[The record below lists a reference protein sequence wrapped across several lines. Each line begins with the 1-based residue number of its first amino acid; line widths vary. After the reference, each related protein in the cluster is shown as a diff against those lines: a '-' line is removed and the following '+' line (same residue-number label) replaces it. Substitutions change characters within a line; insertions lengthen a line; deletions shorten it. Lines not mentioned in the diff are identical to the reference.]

1 MLQFIRLEPELS
13 SAIEIVKRP
22 VKWHLSPLKLYSYK
36 YHYILVF
43 RHQTLHSQT
52 SNKMKTF
59 CLTLALCAC
68 LAAADVSHLQPGSS
82 YLPPP
87 RPEHAVSMSIEQQEL
102 RELPEQVEYMRPNE
116 QGQMEP
122 MPSSLLTPPAP
133 VDQQEEAVPS
143 TRYLPPAPVA
153 AAPVQMDA
161 EPMMMPQM
169 EMAPEEVVM
178 EKLQEQPELAN
189 RYLPPAP
196 VSEQQLTYQQYQE
209 QMQQFQMQEQ
219 QQQDQQP
226 QEEQPQQFQDQP
238 AAEEEQQ
245 MPYILDVQQPM
256 APSDVETQEQLEP
269 EPAHELRADGYHYK
283 QAEEH
288 RRLRH

>member
-1 MLQFIRLEPELS
+1 MLQFIRLEPRIS
-13 SAIEIVKRP
+13 SIIEIVKRP
-22 VKWHLSPLKLYSYK
+22 VKPPRRLCSYK
-36 YHYILVF
+36 YHHIHLF

-52 SNKMKTF
+52 SNKMKSF

-68 LAAADVSHLQPGSS
+68 LAAADVSHLPSSS

-87 RPEHAVSMSIEQQEL
+87 RPEQAVSMSIEQQEL
-102 RELPEQVEYMRPNE
+102 RELPEQVEYMRENE
-116 QGQMEP
+116 HGQMEA

-133 VDQQEEAVPS
+133 VDQPEEAVPA
-143 TRYLPPAPVA
+143 TRYLPPAPVQ
-153 AAPVQMDA
+153 PQMDA

-169 EMAPEEVVM
+169 EMEMAPQEAAM
-178 EKLQEQPELAN
+178 EQLQQAQPAM

-196 VSEQQLTYQQYQE
+196 VAEQNQQLTYQQFQE
-209 QMQQFQMQEQ
+209 QMQQFQMQQQEQEQ
-219 QQQDQQP
+219 QQQP
-226 QEEQPQQFQDQP
+226 
-238 AAEEEQQ
+238 AEEQ

-256 APSDVETQEQLEP
+256 APSDAETQEHLEP

-283 QAEEH
+283 QAEEQ

>member
-1 MLQFIRLEPELS
+1 
-13 SAIEIVKRP
+13 
-22 VKWHLSPLKLYSYK
+22 
-36 YHYILVF
+36 
-43 RHQTLHSQT
+43 
-52 SNKMKTF
+52 MKTF

-283 QAEEH
+283 QAEEQ

>member
-1 MLQFIRLEPELS
+1 IGCR
-13 SAIEIVKRP
+13 RRR
-22 VKWHLSPLKLYSYK
+22 SPLKLYSYK
-36 YHYILVF
+36 YHNFDLF
-43 RHQTLHSQT
+43 RHQTLHSHT
-52 SNKMKTF
+52 SNKMKTYV
-59 CLTLALCAC
+59 LTLALCAC
-68 LAAADVSHLQPGSS
+68 LAAADVSHLQPSTS

-122 MPSSLLTPPAP
+122 MPSSLLTPPAA
-133 VDQQEEAVPS
+133 VDQQEAMPS
-143 TRYLPPAPVA
+143 SRYLPPAPAPVA
-153 AAPVQMDA
+153 VPVQMA
-161 EPMMMPQM
+161 IEQMMMPQI
-169 EMAPEEVVM
+169 EVMTPQEAVM
-178 EKLQEQPELAN
+178 EKFQQQPELAH

-209 QMQQFQMQEQ
+209 QMQQIQMHDAPQEQ
-219 QQQDQQP
+219 QPQQLQEQQV
-226 QEEQPQQFQDQP
+226 QEEQQP
-238 AAEEEQQ
+238 T
-245 MPYILDVQQPM
+245 YVLDVQQPM

-283 QAEEH
+283 QAEEQ